1 MLIRRGV
8 VSLAMLAILALGSA
22 SDAEAQNIFVKAGGA
37 FPTSEFGDAFDTGWI
52 VAGGLTFPLG
62 PGGFWLG
69 VEGSYGQNG
78 TAVDGVD
85 ANPIGAMAILGFDLP
100 VPGSLSPYVFGG
112 AGLLATEKLSAGV
125 LSDTESKFGYQ
136 LGGGLDLGSG
146 LISPFIEVRYESST
160 DIDFFAAMAGLS
172 IGVN

>member
-1 MLIRRGV
+1 MLIRRGLFSV
-8 VSLAMLAILALGSA
+8 ALLGILALGVPSNA
-22 SDAEAQNIFVKAGGA
+22 GAQNIFVMGGGS
-37 FPTSEFGDAFDTGWI
+37 FPSSDFGDTFDTGWM
-52 VAGGLTFPLG
+52 VAGGITFPLG

-112 AGLLATEKLSAGV
+112 AGLLATKISIGD

-136 LGGGLDLGSG
+136 LGAGLDLGSG
-146 LISPFIEVRYESST
+146 IISPFIEARYERST
-160 DIDFFAAMAGLS
+160 DIDFIAAMAGLS

>member
-8 VSLAMLAILALGSA
+8 FSVALLALIALGSPR
-22 SDAEAQNIFVKAGGA
+22 DTEAQNIFIMGGGV
-37 FPTSEFGDAFDTGWI
+37 FPTSDFGDVFDTGWM
-52 VAGGLTFPLG
+52 VAGGITFPLG
-62 PGGFWLG
+62 PGGLWLG

-85 ANPIGAMAILGFDLP
+85 ANPIGAMAIVGFDLP
-100 VPGSLSPYVFGG
+100 VPGGLSPYVFGG
-112 AGLLATEKLSAGV
+112 AGVLATKFSVGD

-146 LISPFIEVRYESST
+146 IISPFIEVRYEAST